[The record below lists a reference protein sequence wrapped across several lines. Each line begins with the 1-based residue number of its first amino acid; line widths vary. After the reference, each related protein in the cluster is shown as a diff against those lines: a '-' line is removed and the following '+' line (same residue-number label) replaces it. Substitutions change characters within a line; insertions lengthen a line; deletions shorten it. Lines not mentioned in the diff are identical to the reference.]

1 MNASE
6 PTNLVEIIAKQFGS
20 SRVEARRTLEHGGVK
35 INGETITENIE
46 TTEDKL
52 AGKEIKL
59 GRNRTVIMKWEDN

>member
-1 MNASE
+1 MDK
-6 PTNLVEIIAKQFGS
+6 PTNLQQIIAKQFGMT
-20 SRVEARRTLEHGGVK
+20 RAMARRTIELGGVK
-35 INGETITENIE
+35 INGETVTENIE

>member
-1 MNASE
+1 MNK
-6 PTNLVEIIAKQFGS
+6 PTNLEQIIAKQFGT
-20 SRVEARRTLEHGGVK
+20 SRSEARRTLEHGGVK

-46 TTEDKL
+46 TTESKL